1 MTMRSVEPAHQTSWD
16 GRAAIQ
22 FICGGAGAG
31 LLFFTALAA
40 FPQTSA
46 SGGRGE
52 GWPVWTALFGMGF
65 VSLGLL
71 SVFIKLGRRWRAAF
85 VVRNPFTSWMTREAL
100 LAPPTLGL
108 ALLAILLNNAILLMA
123 AAVFGLGFLYAQ
135 ARILQEAQGI
145 PAWREPLTVWLMVT
159 TGLTE
164 GAALWVMMAPF
175 FGGEGGCIAGT
186 TRSYTA
192 LLVGLSAARLGL
204 WAVYRRK
211 LAQPGAAPVRTNDA
225 LAEASRTIVVAGHI
239 VPMLAALGALFFMAG
254 EETRFLGENGFLR
267 QTASGAIALGFIA
280 GLAAL
285 LGGWYLKFTLIARAA
300 FTQGFAL
307 VKTPARTPGY
317 SGPGT
322 KPGWNRLY
330 RK

>member
-1 MTMRSVEPAHQTSWD
+1 
-16 GRAAIQ
+16 
-22 FICGGAGAG
+22 GAG

-164 GAALWVMMAPF
+164 GAALWVMMAPL
-175 FGGEGGCIAGT
+175 FGGEGIAGT

-192 LLVGLSAARLGL
+192 LLVGLSAARVGL

-211 LAQPGAAPVRTNDA
+211 LAQPGAAP
-225 LAEASRTIVVAGHI
+225 
-239 VPMLAALGALFFMAG
+239 
-254 EETRFLGENGFLR
+254 
-267 QTASGAIALGFIA
+267 
-280 GLAAL
+280 
-285 LGGWYLKFTLIARAA
+285 
-300 FTQGFAL
+300 
-307 VKTPARTPGY
+307 
-317 SGPGT
+317 
-322 KPGWNRLY
+322 
-330 RK
+330 